1 MKTIG
6 AVMIVKN
13 EEACLEK
20 CLQSLV
26 ELDEIVILDT
36 GSTDNTGDIARRFN
50 ANYIDGVYQW
60 NDSFSEARGEA
71 AKYATA
77 DWTLIIDADEWLVE
91 GSAAVIKSTIQET
104 TVRVFDIVAES
115 SRTHGLH
122 QQPRLYVRA
131 PDIFWK
137 GHIHNYL
144 SIRGEKLLDG
154 VKIMYGYS
162 PAHDV
167 DPDRA
172 LRILTRELEKNPD
185 LQREKFY
192 LAREYMYRKKYDE
205 ALQWYTLFLKKANW
219 DAEITESYYNM
230 ALCYKELGQWREA
243 RKTCLKAIGINPD
256 FKRVLIL
263 MGNLS
268 YQDNKEKWHRLATVA
283 QNKGVLFG

>member
-13 EEACLEK
+13 EEKCLGK
-20 CLQSLV
+20 CLQSLS

-36 GSTDNTGDIARRFN
+36 GSTDKTADVAHSFK
-50 ANYIDGVYQW
+50 ANYIDGVYKW

-77 DWTLIIDADEWLVE
+77 DWTLIIDADEWLVA
-91 GSAAVIKSTIQET
+91 GSTEVIKSTIQDT

-115 SRTHGLH
+115 ERTHGLH
-122 QQPRLYVRA
+122 QQPRLYMRA

-162 PAHDV
+162 PAHND

-172 LRILTRELEKNPD
+172 LRILKRELDQNPN

-192 LAREYMYRKKYDE
+192 LAREYMYRKQYEE
-205 ALQWYTLFLKKANW
+205 ALKWYNDFLKKANW
-219 DAEITESYYNM
+219 SAEIAESYYNM
-230 ALCYKELGQWREA
+230 ALCYRAMSQWQNA
-243 RKTCLKAIGINPD
+243 RNVCLKAIGINPD
-256 FKRVLIL
+256 FKRALLL
-263 MGNLS
+263 MGDLS
-268 YQDNKEKWHRLATVA
+268 YPDNKEKWHRLATVA